1 MMRDAFTRAYK
12 DGQWHNGSG
21 SGSSPANTAVYRTF
35 VEGYMKGAGV
45 RSVLDV
51 GCGDWQF
58 SRLIDWSGL
67 DRYIGIDL
75 VDDVILANTLKY
87 FRAHSPVITFTRAD
101 FLEFDRPPSVDLVLV
116 KDLLQ
121 HWPDA
126 AIHELGRRLIGTGAL
141 ALITYDL
148 DTGPHRDTGPG
159 GYRGLD
165 LTTGPFL
172 WPVRERLRYESVSHE
187 GTVKR
192 TKVVMELML

>member
-1 MMRDAFTRAYK
+1 MLDAFTRAYK

-21 SGSSPANTAVYRTF
+21 SGSSPVNTETYRAF
-35 VEGYMKGAGV
+35 LQAYMEGAGV
-45 RSVLDV
+45 RSVLDA

-58 SRLIDWSGL
+58 SRLIDWTGL

-75 VDDVILANTLKY
+75 VDDVVLANTLKY

-101 FLEFDRPPSVDLVLV
+101 FLQMDRPPAADLVLV
-116 KDLLQ
+116 KDLVQ

-126 AIHELGRRLIGTGAL
+126 AVHELGRRLAGRR

-148 DTGPHRDTGPG
+148 DTGPHRDIPPG

-165 LTTGPFL
+165 LTAGPFL
-172 WPVRERLRYESVSHE
+172 WPVTERLRYEAVSHE

-192 TKVVMELML
+192 TKVVMETQL